1 MSTPTRF
8 ELGIFPTP
16 LVEASRLSQALEG
29 PRILIKRDDLTG
41 FGFGGNKVRGLEY
54 SIADAIAQK
63 TDVVVTGAGPQSN
76 HIRATA
82 AAARA
87 AGLDVVAVMHGD
99 RPAETQG
106 NFLLDQWLDVEIR
119 FTNDPD
125 RSLLDQK
132 IEEVAEELRQSGRRP
147 YVIPRGG
154 SSGLSACGYV
164 QCAREMGEQLV
175 DRGARPHWLV
185 IATGGG
191 GTHAGLLAGSK
202 IYDAPY
208 RILGV
213 TVSRPPEECEERIG
227 RLAREAAKLVRPQG
241 DPIQIAPDDI
251 SVRDGFIGEGY
262 GIPSPEGIE
271 AIRLLSR
278 TEGMFL
284 DPVYTGKAMAG
295 LIGEIR
301 AGRIRKGETVVFVHT
316 GGEPALFAYPE
327 IATRS

>member
-1 MSTPTRF
+1 MSTPSRF
-8 ELGIFPTP
+8 ELAILPTP
-16 LVEASRLSQALEG
+16 LVEASRLSRALEG

-54 SIADAIAQK
+54 SIADAKEA
-63 TDVVVTGAGPQSN
+63 DVVVTGAGPQSN

-87 AGLDVVAVMHGD
+87 AGLDVVAVMHGK
-99 RPAETQG
+99 RPAKTQG
-106 NFLLDQWLDVEIR
+106 NLLLDQWLDVETR

-154 SSGLSACGYV
+154 SSAISACGYV
-164 QCAREMGEQLV
+164 QCARELGDQLV
-175 DRGARPHWLV
+175 DLGARPHWL
-185 IATGGG
+185 ILATGGG

-213 TVSRPPEECEERIG
+213 TVSRPADECEERIAH
-227 RLAREAAKLVRPQG
+227 LAREAAQLFRPQG
-241 DPIQIAPDDI
+241 EAIHITPDDI
-251 SVRDGFIGEGY
+251 SVRDGFIGDGY

-278 TEGMFL
+278 TEGLFL
-284 DPVYTGKAMAG
+284 DPTYTGKAMAG

-301 AGRIRKGETVVFVHT
+301 SGRIRKGETVVFVHT
-316 GGEPALFAYPE
+316 GGEPALFAHPE